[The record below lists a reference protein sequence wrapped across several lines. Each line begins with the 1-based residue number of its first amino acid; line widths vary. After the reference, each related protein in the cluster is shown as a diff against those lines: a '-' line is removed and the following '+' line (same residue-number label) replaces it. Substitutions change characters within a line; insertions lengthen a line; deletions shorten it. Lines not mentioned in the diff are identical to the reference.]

1 MVDEIVEIHLSIVS
15 LVSNAVFNKV
25 GCTHVLALESV
36 ELVSLDGLG
45 DTIDTLGVVES
56 WVDSG
61 IQATGLEE
69 SFEQILCGVSVD

>member
-1 MVDEIVEIHLSIVS
+1 ML
-15 LVSNAVFNKV
+15 NKV
-25 GCTHVLALESV
+25 GWTHVLALESV

-61 IQATGLEE
+61 IKVTGLEE
-69 SFEQILCGVSVD
+69 GFEQIL